1 MKRAALCCA
10 VVLAATTL
18 PTRGQA
24 QSTASGS
31 TTLDTLLQEVR
42 LLRKAIEKQ
51 SVTAARTQ
59 LLMGRIALQDQ
70 RVARARG
77 LLERIDAELT
87 AGERERTNLQSA
99 AADFAH
105 RLEETSD
112 EGKRSELER
121 DISRFQKQVGDQQ
134 RAVAEIRARH
144 TEARQAVEAETA
156 RYDELE
162 SWLRDLDREL
172 QRTGP

>member
-1 MKRAALCCA
+1 MMRAALCCA
-10 VVLAATTL
+10 VLLAASTL
-18 PTRGQA
+18 PARGQA
-24 QSTASGS
+24 QSTSASPA
-31 TTLDTLLQEVR
+31 TLDTLLQEVR
-42 LLRKAIEKQ
+42 LLRRAIEKQ
-51 SVTAARTQ
+51 GVAAARTQ

-112 EGKRSELER
+112 EGKRTELER
-121 DISRFQKQVGDQQ
+121 DVRRFQKQVGDQQ
-134 RAVAEIRARH
+134 RAVAEIRTRH
-144 TEARQAVEAETA
+144 TEARQAMEAETA

-172 QRTGP
+172 QRLGS

>member
-10 VVLAATTL
+10 VLVAATTL
-18 PTRGQA
+18 PARGQA
-24 QSTASGS
+24 QSTSAGPA
-31 TTLDTLLQEVR
+31 TLDTLLQEVR
-42 LLRKAIEKQ
+42 LLRRAIEKQ
-51 SVTAARTQ
+51 GVTAARTQ

-70 RVARARG
+70 RVTRARG

-87 AGERERTNLQSA
+87 TGERERTNLQSA

-112 EGKRSELER
+112 EGKRAELER
-121 DISRFQKQVGDQQ
+121 DLRRFQKQVGDQQ
-134 RAVAEIRARH
+134 RAVAEIRTRH
-144 TEARQAVEAETA
+144 TEARQALEAETA

-172 QRTGP
+172 QRQGS